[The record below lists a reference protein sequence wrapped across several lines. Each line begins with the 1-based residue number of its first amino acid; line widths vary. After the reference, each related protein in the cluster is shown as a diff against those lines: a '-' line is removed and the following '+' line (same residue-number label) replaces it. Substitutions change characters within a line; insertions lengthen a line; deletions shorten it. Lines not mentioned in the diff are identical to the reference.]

1 MGCSLR
7 KVSTLSFSKR
17 KHVTTPDQP
26 RRFLGGFLGFL
37 VLLVL
42 AVPDD
47 SAALTLTWD
56 PDSEEDLGGYKVY
69 VGSSSRMYGVPT
81 DIGRVTTYKAPGL
94 QPNTTYFFTVTAY
107 NLSGNQSGF
116 SNEVSVLALAV
127 PAVVGL
133 GRSAAE
139 AVLTTAGL
147 AVGNVTMLVSATVA
161 AGVVINQIPPADE
174 IAIPGS
180 AVALE
185 ISSGAGPVAVV
196 PNLVGQGQGGAAA
209 VLQAVGL
216 VVGTVQTVSNVAPTG
231 SVVRQTPGAGA
242 LVVPGSAVAL
252 EISSGAVV
260 VPKVEW
266 QGHAAA
272 TAALEAAGL
281 VVGVVTTVNSLRP
294 AGGVVNQG
302 PAAGALV
309 VPGTVVTLGIS
320 SGPVIVPNI
329 VGMEQS
335 AAVTALTTAGLVLGN
350 VIMAASGTVAAGVVL
365 NQMPAA
371 GESVARDS
379 AVDPVVSSGPSGEG
393 GGGGGGGCFIATAAY
408 GSNLAGEVQ
417 LLRRFRDRYLL
428 GHPPGRLFVL
438 LYYHLSPP
446 LAHAVEGSETLRT
459 VARGTLW
466 PVVWWAGLA
475 LVSPGVAFG
484 MGAVGFLAVPFVTV
498 ILFRGR
504 RCKTRR
510 RSGDSEP

>member
-1 MGCSLR
+1 
-7 KVSTLSFSKR
+7 
-17 KHVTTPDQP
+17 
-26 RRFLGGFLGFL
+26 
-37 VLLVL
+37 
-42 AVPDD
+42 
-47 SAALTLTWD
+47 
-56 PDSEEDLGGYKVY
+56 
-69 VGSSSRMYGVPT
+69 
-81 DIGRVTTYKAPGL
+81 
-94 QPNTTYFFTVTAY
+94 Y

-147 AVGNVTMLVSATVA
+147 AVGNVTMLVSATVT

-185 ISSGAGPVAVV
+185 ISSGP
-196 PNLVGQGQGGAAA
+196 
-209 VLQAVGL
+209 
-216 VVGTVQTVSNVAPTG
+216 
-231 SVVRQTPGAGA
+231 
-242 LVVPGSAVAL
+242 
-252 EISSGAVV
+252 VV

-281 VVGVVTTVNSLRP
+281 VVGVVTTVNSVRP

-335 AAVTALTTAGLVLGN
+335 AAATALTTAGLMLGI
-350 VIMAASGTVAAGVVL
+350 VIMAASATVEAGVVV

-371 GESVARDS
+371 GEIVARDS
-379 AVDPVVSSGPSGEG
+379 AVDPVVSSGPSSEG

-428 GHPPGRLFVL
+428 GHPPGR
-438 LYYHLSPP
+438 
-446 LAHAVEGSETLRT
+446 
-459 VARGTLW
+459 
-466 PVVWWAGLA
+466 
-475 LVSPGVAFG
+475 
-484 MGAVGFLAVPFVTV
+484 
-498 ILFRGR
+498 
-504 RCKTRR
+504 
-510 RSGDSEP
+510 